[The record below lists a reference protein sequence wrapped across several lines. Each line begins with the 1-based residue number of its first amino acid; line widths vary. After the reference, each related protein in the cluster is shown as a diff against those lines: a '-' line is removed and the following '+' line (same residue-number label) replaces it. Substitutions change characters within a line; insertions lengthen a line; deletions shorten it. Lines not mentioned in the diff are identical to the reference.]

1 MEDIHKGD
9 IGTRLDFAVALVK
22 EEADAGLL
30 LRVHRG
36 HSCLHSIASD
46 VQARTQTTS
55 NRVSALRAAEAILLI
70 SAMPGGLGRGSA
82 KRRSGIPTT

>member
-55 NRVSALRAAEAILLI
+55 GEGA
-70 SAMPGGLGRGSA
+70 
-82 KRRSGIPTT
+82 RRTVDTQTDRTQR